1 MPLEEDGPASGQEEA
16 ILETK
21 AVQEPS
27 KPKAVEA
34 PEEAVVSTEENT
46 MSAVDNE
53 ESDMVREQS
62 LPEGEDPPAVE
73 PDTAVLDESVY
84 ASLKDASESEE
95 EAPDTPSPEP
105 VKKPQPL
112 KEIHA
117 LGDLHGWAPGLIT
130 YLVHHGLA
138 EISIDGISMGYK
150 GNLNGQ
156 ALQDAFG
163 RRFTD
168 EGNRLPHAGLRGR
181 PHFEAVVNGH
191 GHGAVRARWTGG
203 DTTGFVQ
210 VGDVFDRADHSELA
224 AEILRQLIIHAP
236 GQVHVLVGN
245 HEQFMLEEEFQNW
258 HMNEARNAVNDHR
271 DGPEEWVGRHLR
283 FLSTMETDTTD
294 RTLAVFR
301 AYTQSTRLLYLTQ
314 AAVHSTCLGIENGLT
329 DEESNALLEHGWGPY
344 RAVDQIWE
352 RLSTKD
358 SIPGAIVA
366 LTIGDT
372 LFHHAEPDQKALS
385 TLHGNLI
392 EGPGFEYVDYLHGNG
407 DLSASAHSSLLWARG
422 AASGSASGSPKAE
435 TTLADSA
442 KIWPGLYRVVHGHT
456 PTTSVP
462 DFDAVQGPL
471 RSTTVSYAA
480 QPNQPPQPGMA
491 SEIRVFDI
499 DEGMSPVYYEDGPR
513 DDPLR
518 IPTGMRVTQSRP
530 GRSLENVIRHNHD
543 EHVLQVKKSTSL
555 HQDTRKLWRWQD
567 GQQRIHSP
575 EGDSAV
581 GHDSFVKTVE
591 GAHWLLKADKRGAET
606 LNRHISGFSIPKNV
620 LFRCLGEMESI
631 PRGWKHDGDKPV
643 ATRIH
648 GLRDLFTERGGQK
661 SAVELGLVG
670 VHLQTQRHGTHKLWA
685 LNATHQD
692 QTVHLVYLS
701 EDGEAR
707 FEDFILP
714 KMSTT
719 TGSVHQKHAM
729 MACTY
734 GAKNEVA
741 NLMRFWRNGGTR
753 PSPNEAFVAV
763 RQAKTNEGKHQLASN
778 VFTVEK
784 NRIERELQRKKQDEK
799 REKDRILAA
808 EKAKARREDEQRRQE
823 AGKKRREKER
833 KKGEAARNQR
843 ASASHPKSTTTAA
856 GWRMAQSTSQPAPDV
871 RDGGATKPAQ
881 DVRSP
886 ADRKETPA
894 PTKPAG
900 APSVEQDTPAPVTA
914 PSDGQEA
921 PGKKDPT
928 TPSIADPTPIEEQA
942 ERALWEDEGV
952 KILKHS
958 RVNASLGGRILRRLF
973 KLDIDGKI
981 VGYKYVVS
989 RDWLVRNKCLTQSK
1003 LPKLGSVIVVHE
1015 KGWKMIDIEFQDKQG
1030 GYLGND
1036 SRSPKKEDFTPTST
1050 GMVIQEQ
1057 KPPKPAYLKNL
1068 NLGGAHTAAY
1078 KGMLESEKFNQLL
1091 AQIIFELGA

>member
-1 MPLEEDGPASGQEEA
+1 MPLEEGGPASGREEA
-16 ILETK
+16 TLEEG
-21 AVQEPS
+21 ALQEPS
-27 KPKAVEA
+27 KQEAAEA
-34 PEEAVVSTEENT
+34 PEEAVVSTGEST
-46 MSAVDNE
+46 MSSVDDE
-53 ESDMVREQS
+53 EPDMVREQS

-84 ASLKDASESEE
+84 ASLKDASESEVD
-95 EAPDTPSPEP
+95 APDTPSAEP
-105 VKKPQPL
+105 VKTPQPL

-150 GNLNGQ
+150 DNLNTQ

-181 PHFEAVVNGH
+181 PHFDAVVNGH

-258 HMNEARNAVNDHR
+258 HMNEARNAVVDHR

-314 AAVHSTCLGIENGLT
+314 AAVHSKCLGIENGLT

-344 RAVDQIWE
+344 RAVDRIWE
-352 RLSTKD
+352 RLSTKA
-358 SIPGAIVA
+358 SIPGAMVA

-385 TLHGNLI
+385 TLHGNLV

-435 TTLADSA
+435 TTLTESA
-442 KIWPGLYRVVHGHT
+442 KVCPGLYRVVHGHT

-543 EHVLQVKKSTSL
+543 EHVLQIKKSTSL

-567 GQQRIHSP
+567 GQQRTHTP
-575 EGDSAV
+575 EEVSAV
-581 GHDSFVKTVE
+581 EHGSFVKTVE

-631 PRGWKHDGDKPV
+631 PRGWKHDGEKPV

-648 GLRDLFTERGGQK
+648 GLRDLFTARGGQK

-670 VHLQTQRHGTHKLWA
+670 VHLQIQRHGTHKLWA
-685 LNATHQD
+685 LNATRQD
-692 QTVHLVYLS
+692 QTVHLVSLND
-701 EDGEAR
+701 DGEAK
-707 FEDFILP
+707 FEEFTLP

-719 TGSVHQKHAM
+719 TGSIHQQHAM

-734 GAKNEVA
+734 GSKNEVA
-741 NLMRFWRNGGTR
+741 NLMRFWRNGGTL

-763 RQAKTNEGKHQLASN
+763 RQAKTNEGKHQFASN
-778 VFTVEK
+778 VFAVEK
-784 NRIERELQRKKQDEK
+784 IRIERELQRKKQDEK
-799 REKDRILAA
+799 REKDRQLAA
-808 EKAKARREDEQRRQE
+808 EKVKERLEAEQRRKE
-823 AGKKRREKER
+823 AGKKRREEER
-833 KKGEAARNQR
+833 KKGEAASGSRR
-843 ASASHPKSTTTAA
+843 
-856 GWRMAQSTSQPAPDV
+856 AQSTSRPSPDV
-871 RDGGATKPAQ
+871 RDEATKKPSP
-881 DVRSP
+881 DVRDE
-886 ADRKETPA
+886 ATKKPA
-894 PTKPAG
+894 PTKPAV
-900 APSVEQDTPAPVTA
+900 APSVEQESPAPVTA
-914 PSDGQEA
+914 PSVGQEA
-921 PGKKDPT
+921 PRKNDPT
-928 TPSIADPTPIEEQA
+928 TPAVADPAPSEEQA

-952 KILKHS
+952 DVIKHS
-958 RVNASLGGRILRRLF
+958 RMAAGFSGLIKRTARKILGGDVNGREVMYEFSVTRE
-973 KLDIDGKI
+973 
-981 VGYKYVVS
+981 
-989 RDWLVRNKCLTQSK
+989 WLVQ
-1003 LPKLGSVIVVHE
+1003 
-1015 KGWKMIDIEFQDKQG
+1015 
-1030 GYLGND
+1030 
-1036 SRSPKKEDFTPTST
+1036 TS
-1050 GMVIQEQ
+1050 
-1057 KPPKPAYLKNL
+1057 A
-1068 NLGGAHTAAY
+1068 
-1078 KGMLESEKFNQLL
+1078 
-1091 AQIIFELGA
+1091 

>member
-1 MPLEEDGPASGQEEA
+1 MHLRP
-16 ILETK
+16 
-21 AVQEPS
+21 
-27 KPKAVEA
+27 
-34 PEEAVVSTEENT
+34 
-46 MSAVDNE
+46 
-53 ESDMVREQS
+53 
-62 LPEGEDPPAVE
+62 
-73 PDTAVLDESVY
+73 
-84 ASLKDASESEE
+84 
-95 EAPDTPSPEP
+95 
-105 VKKPQPL
+105 
-112 KEIHA
+112 
-117 LGDLHGWAPGLIT
+117 HGWAPGLIT

-150 GNLNGQ
+150 DNLNTQ

-181 PHFEAVVNGH
+181 PHFDAVVNGQ

-258 HMNEARNAVNDHR
+258 HMNEARNAVVDHR

-314 AAVHSTCLGIENGLT
+314 AAVHSKCLGIENGLT

-344 RAVDQIWE
+344 RAVDRIWE
-352 RLSTKD
+352 RLSTKA
-358 SIPGAIVA
+358 SIPGAMVA

-385 TLHGNLI
+385 TLHGNLV

-435 TTLADSA
+435 TTLSESA
-442 KIWPGLYRVVHGHT
+442 KVWPGLYRVVHGHT

-543 EHVLQVKKSTSL
+543 EHVLQIKKSTSL

-567 GQQRIHSP
+567 GQQRTHAP
-575 EGDSAV
+575 EEVAAV
-581 GHDSFVKTVE
+581 EHGSFVKTVE

-631 PRGWKHDGDKPV
+631 PRGWKHDGEKPV

-648 GLRDLFTERGGQK
+648 GLRDLFTARGGQK

-670 VHLQTQRHGTHKLWA
+670 VHLQIQRHGTHKLWA
-685 LNATHQD
+685 LNATRQD
-692 QTVHLVYLS
+692 QTVHLVSLND
-701 EDGEAR
+701 DGEAK
-707 FEDFILP
+707 FEEFTLP

-719 TGSVHQKHAM
+719 TGSIHQQHAM

-734 GAKNEVA
+734 G
-741 NLMRFWRNGGTR
+741 F
-753 PSPNEAFVAV
+753 
-763 RQAKTNEGKHQLASN
+763 
-778 VFTVEK
+778 EK
-784 NRIERELQRKKQDEK
+784 
-799 REKDRILAA
+799 
-808 EKAKARREDEQRRQE
+808 
-823 AGKKRREKER
+823 
-833 KKGEAARNQR
+833 
-843 ASASHPKSTTTAA
+843 
-856 GWRMAQSTSQPAPDV
+856 
-871 RDGGATKPAQ
+871 
-881 DVRSP
+881 
-886 ADRKETPA
+886 
-894 PTKPAG
+894 
-900 APSVEQDTPAPVTA
+900 
-914 PSDGQEA
+914 
-921 PGKKDPT
+921 
-928 TPSIADPTPIEEQA
+928 
-942 ERALWEDEGV
+942 
-952 KILKHS
+952 
-958 RVNASLGGRILRRLF
+958 
-973 KLDIDGKI
+973 
-981 VGYKYVVS
+981 
-989 RDWLVRNKCLTQSK
+989 
-1003 LPKLGSVIVVHE
+1003 
-1015 KGWKMIDIEFQDKQG
+1015 
-1030 GYLGND
+1030 
-1036 SRSPKKEDFTPTST
+1036 
-1050 GMVIQEQ
+1050 
-1057 KPPKPAYLKNL
+1057 
-1068 NLGGAHTAAY
+1068 
-1078 KGMLESEKFNQLL
+1078 
-1091 AQIIFELGA
+1091 